1 MKNVTRHPMKSK
13 PQRLDVTILRQVV
26 QNILF
31 GIISLILKKM
41 VKPQSIAYFVVS
53 IIYAI
58 KFVII
63 SLKSDIEHQ
72 VLNIRH
78 EMQPNVENI

>member
-1 MKNVTRHPMKSK
+1 
-13 PQRLDVTILRQVV
+13 
-26 QNILF
+26 
-31 GIISLILKKM
+31 M